1 MLITYRTRREL
12 TLRTLKYALLGLIDR
27 EPITGYDIVKEF
39 ESRVMANFWYA
50 KHSQVYPELKKLT
63 DEGFVEYKVI
73 LQGEKMEKKLY
84 SITPAGHEEFVKW
97 MKKDEPIGVTPK
109 DIFRLRS
116 YFTDFIS
123 AEDYLKLLNSQLR
136 MHTERSLTLK
146 KTMESHNNTVPAF
159 GTKEYGDYCVLLSAI
174 MREDYYISW
183 LNECIKNIKEQADLS

>member
-1 MLITYRTRREL
+1 M
-12 TLRTLKYALLGLIDR
+12 RTLKYALLGLIDR

-109 DIFRLRS
+109 DIFRYAEAAHSASKHLLTFLLLR
-116 YFTDFIS
+116 F
-123 AEDYLKLLNSQLR
+123 KLLDSLIESFYLVHYVKNYMWQVWFVVVITNNNLIVLIDSQFRFYIIRKCVILK
-136 MHTERSLTLK
+136 TE
-146 KTMESHNNTVPAF
+146 
-159 GTKEYGDYCVLLSAI
+159 
-174 MREDYYISW
+174 
-183 LNECIKNIKEQADLS
+183 

>member
-1 MLITYRTRREL
+1 M
-12 TLRTLKYALLGLIDR
+12 RTLKYALLGLIDR

-63 DEGFVEYKVI
+63 EEGFVEYKVI

-123 AEDYLKLLNSQLR
+123 AEDYMKLLTSQLR
-136 MHTERSLTLK
+136 MHTERSNTLK
-146 KTMESHNNTVPAF
+146 RYMDGYEGKVPAF
-159 GTKEYGDYCVLLSAI
+159 GTKEFGDHAVLLSAI

-183 LNECIKNIKEQADLS
+183 LNVCIKTIKEQTGLS